1 MLWVG
6 RTEGGGEIR
15 SGGASRPLL
24 RKNMVMPSPFFLL
37 MISVAILLSGCNS
50 ERSRLMKVEY
60 PSYPEGVRHSIDRG
74 TVMRG
79 MNQDQV
85 YLALGSPVCKTEIQ
99 DQGRPVQVWLYPPI
113 GRDACITAD
122 FRVYFENGV
131 VTTWDHFT
139 LPTRYTDPAG
149 GAP

>member
-1 MLWVG
+1 
-6 RTEGGGEIR
+6 
-15 SGGASRPLL
+15 
-24 RKNMVMPSPFFLL
+24 MVMPSPFILL

-74 TVMRG
+74 TIMRG

-99 DQGRPVQVWLYPPI
+99 DQGRPVTVWLYPPI
-113 GRDACITAD
+113 GRDACATAG

-131 VTTWDHFT
+131 VTTWDRFT
-139 LPTRYTDPAG
+139 MPTRYTNPAG